1 MVHTLEATWWESY
14 ICCSLK
20 EWGENVKITQPGL
33 KNHTLWKRKSL
44 SLLPAGVF
52 VWKDEYEALHEK
64 SWRLRNHW
72 RKCISPGESEDD
84 EKPLRDRL
92 SFADDQSVRKKLNKS
107 SKLNFSQRAQD
118 SEIEH
123 LVMEGFAVKKA
134 SSEPLAKTP
143 SHAPMVTGS
152 VFDVVGPAN
161 AGPVKEKP
169 WMAIDLSDPKAEQ
182 PWYTPARYF
191 ARQLVI
197 ADSTLLLKK
206 LVLADKV
213 KNSLSGVGIYKRG
226 GKKSHDATT
235 VLKAFANVKL
245 G

>member
-1 MVHTLEATWWESY
+1 
-14 ICCSLK
+14 
-20 EWGENVKITQPGL
+20 
-33 KNHTLWKRKSL
+33 
-44 SLLPAGVF
+44 
-52 VWKDEYEALHEK
+52 
-64 SWRLRNHW
+64 
-72 RKCISPGESEDD
+72 
-84 EKPLRDRL
+84 
-92 SFADDQSVRKKLNKS
+92 
-107 SKLNFSQRAQD
+107 
-118 SEIEH
+118 
-123 LVMEGFAVKKA
+123 MEGFAVKEA

-152 VFDVVGPAN
+152 VFDVVSPAN

-169 WMAIDLSDPKAEQ
+169 WMAIDRSDPKAEQ

-197 ADSTLLLKK
+197 ADSTLLLKR

-226 GKKSHDATT
+226 GKKPHDAVT